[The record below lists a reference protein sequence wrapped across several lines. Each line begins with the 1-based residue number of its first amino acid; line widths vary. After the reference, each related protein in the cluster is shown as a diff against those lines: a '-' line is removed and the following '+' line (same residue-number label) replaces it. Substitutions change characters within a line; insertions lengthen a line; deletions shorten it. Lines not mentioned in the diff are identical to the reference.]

1 MQDYL
6 LESVEYL
13 KKPIPDQYSLN
24 HAGHGVNSYSLNFRC
39 AIGNIAILAQ
49 VGWGGVYM
57 DSKDQ
62 ADKWDEIQQVLSHI
76 LHRNSDFESNEIK
89 MRKFLIVYSDF
100 RLDEPELWSQS
111 NQVWTKLDYIHD
123 WYQIVDYLKQHN
135 DLDPEY
141 KKMFVPVEEE

>member
-13 KKPIPDQYSLN
+13 KRPIPDQYSLN

-49 VGWGGVYM
+49 VGWGGMYM

-76 LHRNSDFESNEIK
+76 LLRNSDFESNEIK

-111 NQVWTKLDYIHD
+111 NQVWEKLDYIHD

-135 DLDPEY
+135 DLDPHY
-141 KKMFVPVEEE
+141 KKMFVPDEEE